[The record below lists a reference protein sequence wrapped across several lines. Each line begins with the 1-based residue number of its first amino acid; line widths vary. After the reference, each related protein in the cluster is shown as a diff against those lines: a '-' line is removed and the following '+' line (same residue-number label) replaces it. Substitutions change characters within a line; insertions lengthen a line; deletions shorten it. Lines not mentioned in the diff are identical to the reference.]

1 MTLFSDVAVRLIQ
14 TTCTDIINGAEN
26 RNSSTTVKT
35 ANWAASLFNTS
46 VVNTELSKEKC
57 RLLEELIAEVDAIKI
72 SFNDDDDKTQKTLED
87 LITKYIAEVITAT
100 EMPSLTHSNEP
111 LRGET
116 EKWLEHLRSSLID
129 TKHRLVKL
137 KFPTEDELL
146 ARSEF
151 HTLIGLY
158 YARRIYREKIIPKEA
173 ETPFFKAQKKLIN
186 DTCRSYRAT
195 IKDEDQKAISIF
207 GDEAKKHPY
216 HQSKVNKD
224 IECLVRKLEKEHL
237 KLIETLKPSSL
248 SGIIFKDSTTDFARM
263 LDTDTCINTLE
274 NLSSQTTKEYVDS
287 ERADAMSTTSSM
299 SGQPYTQTT
308 STDELRRKL
317 SALPYHVR
325 NAFSRNS
332 TSERPASVTAQK
344 EPSAAIT
351 KPAEV
356 TQIDDDHAT
365 SKPDTQRP
373 THVKNTVNKTEP
385 APPELP
391 CILTKKE
398 PPPQITSAEDAIK
411 PQSHEEALADNLE
424 LCLQQEPIDE
434 TAPVDEEVNRDLALE
449 PASSTASMFQHLLAP
464 SDAIATHPTQEK
476 PVPEVAQSEPPLLS
490 KKALKKLEKQ
500 RREAESASNEAHAE
514 SKTPSPFA

>member
-1 MTLFSDVAVRLIQ
+1 MTLFSDVAVRLIK
-14 TTCTDIINGAEN
+14 TTCIDIINGAEE

-57 RLLEELIAEVDAIKI
+57 RLLEDLIAEVDTIKV
-72 SFNDDDDKTQKTLED
+72 SFNNDDDKTQKILED
-87 LITKYIAEVITAT
+87 LVTKYIEEVITAT
-100 EMPSLTHSNEP
+100 EMPSLTHSSEP

-137 KFPTEDELL
+137 KFPIKDELL

-173 ETPFFKAQKKLIN
+173 ETPFFKEQKKLIH
-186 DTCRSYRAT
+186 DTCKSYRTT
-195 IKDEDQKAISIF
+195 IKDEDQQAVSLF

-224 IECLVRKLEKEHL
+224 IECLVRKLEKKHL
-237 KLIETLKPSSL
+237 QLIETFKPSSL

-263 LDTDTCINTLE
+263 LDTETCINTLE

-317 SALPYHVR
+317 SALPHHVR
-325 NAFSRNS
+325 SAFSRNS
-332 TSERPASVTAQK
+332 TSERPASVTTQK
-344 EPSAAIT
+344 EQSAAIT

-356 TQIDDDHAT
+356 TQIDDHAK
-365 SKPDTQRP
+365 SKPNTQRP
-373 THVKNTVNKTEP
+373 THTKNTVNNTED
-385 APPELP
+385 E
-391 CILTKKE
+391 
-398 PPPQITSAEDAIK
+398 IK
-411 PQSHEEALADNLE
+411 PQSHEEAPEDNLE
-424 LCLQQEPIDE
+424 LCSQQEPIPDVFIVEENLMPHAQPDE
-434 TAPVDEEVNRDLALE
+434 IAPVEEDIERDLALE
-449 PASSTASMFQHLLAP
+449 PPSSTASMFQHLLATN
-464 SDAIATHPTQEK
+464 DAIATHPTIEK
-476 PVPEVAQSEPPLLS
+476 PVLEVAQNEPPLLS

-500 RREAESASNEAHAE
+500 RREAAENVSNEAHAS
-514 SKTPSPFA
+514 SKIPSPFD